1 MAIDTFE
8 LHVKTLIEVGI
19 AIEDARVTKKGGSNG
34 AEEQQSQM
42 VSLDYEV
49 NTSIAY
55 ESYCYS
61 DVRCLRESTTRSRKT

>member
-1 MAIDTFE
+1 MTIDTLE

-42 VSLDYEV
+42 VSLEYA
-49 NTSIAY
+49 I
-55 ESYCYS
+55 
-61 DVRCLRESTTRSRKT
+61 KQI